1 MRTWSR
7 ARTLLTG
14 AGLILI
20 TNAVILLGVASNRT
34 GRPESTLK
42 LTQRELSLPSAW
54 GFEGENNGIALRL
67 QWRVL
72 RGERDGD
79 LGPWIGYP
87 GMGGEPAWLN
97 KAKLA
102 SLGFDMSFPEDTP
115 EGRRHYERLL
125 PREVM
130 LVLEQDGAA
139 YQSLLART
147 RARAARQE
155 SLSSAHPKDKQ
166 LKEQAKEVRKWLA
179 LEENENS
186 RLFVVDAGLDA
197 KALRAQYPD
206 RARYAVVR
214 GQVRSYLSIEDKR
227 ARILG
232 RVSDVSIDNVNV
244 PLTFRHVFEWM
255 LKYRES
261 ERCKDALRYEVSV
274 AYGSR
279 FEPWV
284 IAAAGSRPKAGSDPC
299 PPISDKPHAAE

>member
-7 ARTLLTG
+7 GRTLLAG
-14 AGLILI
+14 AGLILV
-20 TNAVILLGVASNRT
+20 TNAVILMGVASNRA

-54 GFEGENNGIALRL
+54 GFEGENNGIALGL

-72 RGERDGD
+72 DRERDGD
-79 LGPWIGYP
+79 SGRWNGY
-87 GMGGEPAWLN
+87 PAWLD

-115 EGRRHYERLL
+115 EGRRHYGKLL

-139 YQSLLART
+139 YQTALART
-147 RARAARQE
+147 RAYAAHQE
-155 SLSSAHPKDKQ
+155 SLYSAHPKDKQ
-166 LKEQAKEVRKWLA
+166 MMEQANAARMWLA
-179 LEENENS
+179 DEENENS

-197 KALRAQYPD
+197 KALRGKYPD
-206 RARYAVVR
+206 RARYAIVR
-214 GQVRSYLSIEDKR
+214 GQVRPYLSIEDKK

-232 RVSDVSIDNVNV
+232 GVSEVSIHSVNM
-244 PLTFRHVFEWM
+244 PLAFRHVFEWM

-284 IAAAGSRPKAGSDPC
+284 IAASGSQAKTGSDRCSPLSVVSH
-299 PPISDKPHAAE
+299 PAE